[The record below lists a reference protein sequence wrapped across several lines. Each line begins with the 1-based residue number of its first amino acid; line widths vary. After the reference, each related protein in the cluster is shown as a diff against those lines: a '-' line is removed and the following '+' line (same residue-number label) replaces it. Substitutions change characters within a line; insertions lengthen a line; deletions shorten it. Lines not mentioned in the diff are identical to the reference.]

1 MEQDFLDKLYF
12 GKIVPWEKHKLDT
25 TEMLESSKEVDSLLE
40 KLSERLDDEGKKLL
54 DQLMDARSDMTS
66 VSEREAFKEGFR
78 LGAEFTLNTFHN
90 DKKL

>member
-25 TEMLESSKEVDSLLE
+25 TEMQEASKEVDSILE
-40 KLSERLDDEGKKLL
+40 RLSERLDDEGKKLL

-66 VSEREAFKEGFR
+66 LSEREAFKEGFR
-78 LGAEFTLNTFHN
+78 LGAEFTLDTFHN

>member
-25 TEMLESSKEVDSLLE
+25 TEMLEASKEVDSILE
-40 KLSERLDDEGKKLL
+40 RLSERLDDEGKKLL
-54 DQLMDARSDMTS
+54 DRLMDARSDMTS

-78 LGAEFTLNTFHN
+78 LGAEFTLDTFHN